1 MEYNVLSDII
11 NSKSVKDVSADK
23 IPMLCKDIRDFL
35 MENVSKTGGHLAS
48 NLGVVELTVALHR
61 VFDSPEDK
69 MVFDVGHQS
78 YVHKMLTGRA
88 NDFSKLRKKDGLSG
102 FPRPDES
109 VHDAFLT
116 GHSSTSVSAA
126 LGIATANKLKSDDSF
141 TIAVIGDGAMTGGLA
156 FEGINNAGRSKTKL
170 LIVINDNGQSISK
183 NVGAFSK
190 YLSTYTSTR
199 TYFDFKDT
207 MTKHLKAI
215 PLIGN
220 ILYTAV
226 RKIKNGFKNLLTKG
240 QGNYFENLGF
250 RYFGPIDGHDENK
263 IEMVFE
269 RVKELESPCVVHLKT
284 QKGHGYD
291 KAENNPTLYHGVSNF
306 DADSG
311 VALSTDETFSSNFG
325 RIVTE
330 CAENDPAV
338 CAITAAMCDGV
349 GLDCFE
355 KQFPDRF
362 FDVGI
367 AESHAVTFAAGLAI
381 NGCKPVFACYSSFLQ
396 RSFDQILHDVAL
408 QNLPVI
414 LAIDRAGFVGDDGET
429 HQGLFD
435 VSMLLEIPGVTIFSP
450 ITYDQQKYAVLK
462 GFEEGG
468 LTCIRYPKG
477 SQNEVYA
484 DLLSFTED
492 YKAFDCE
499 DADIIAVSYG
509 RMLVN
514 IFEAKKLSN
523 KRIGVMALYKLTDI
537 DYTVIKNAVG
547 TCKRVVFFEEGM
559 ESGGVGLAFSK
570 HIDCDICA
578 VNSFVKQGTINEQYQ
593 MTGLDVN
600 SVLEIFDGK

>member
-1 MEYNVLSDII
+1 MEYNVLSDIF
-11 NSKSVKDVSADK
+11 NGKSIKDISSEN
-23 IPMLCKDIRDFL
+23 IPSLCKDIRDFL

-61 VFDSPEDK
+61 VFDSPKDK
-69 MVFDVGHQS
+69 IVFDVGHQS
-78 YVHKMLTGRA
+78 YVHKILTGRA
-88 NDFSKLRKKDGLSG
+88 KEFSKLRKKDGLSG

-109 VHDAFLT
+109 VHDAFLA

-126 LGIATANKLKSDDSF
+126 LGIATANKLKKDDSF

-199 TYFDFKDT
+199 KYFDFKDT
-207 MTKHLKAI
+207 ITKHLKSI
-215 PLIGN
+215 PVIGN
-220 ILYTAV
+220 ALYKTV
-226 RKIKNGFKNLLTKG
+226 KKTKNGFKKLLTKG
-240 QGNYFENLGF
+240 QVNYFENLGF

-269 RVKELESPCVVHLKT
+269 RVKELETPCVVHLKT

-291 KAENNPTLYHGVSNF
+291 KAEHNPTLYHGVSNF
-306 DADSG
+306 DADAG
-311 VALSTDETFSSNFG
+311 VSLNTTETFSSHFG
-325 RIVTE
+325 KYLTE
-330 CAENDPAV
+330 CAKNDSAI

-408 QNLPVI
+408 QKLPVI
-414 LAIDRAGFVGDDGET
+414 LAVDRAGFVGDDGET

-435 VSMLLEIPGVTIFSP
+435 VSMLLEIPGVTIYSP
-450 ITYDQQKYAVLK
+450 VTYKQQEYAVSEGLK
-462 GFEEGG
+462 AGG
-468 LTCIRYPKG
+468 LTCVRYPKG
-477 SQNEVYA
+477 SQNEDYA
-484 DLLSFTED
+484 ELLSFTED

-499 DADIIAVSYG
+499 DADIITISYG
-509 RMLVN
+509 RQLLN
-514 IFEAKKLSN
+514 LFEAKKQTD
-523 KRIGVMALYKLTDI
+523 KKIGIIALYKLTDI
-537 DYTVIKNAVG
+537 DYNTIKNVVG
-547 TCKRVVFFEEGM
+547 DCKKVIFFEEGM
-559 ESGGVGLAFSK
+559 ESGGVGSAFSK
-570 HIDCDICA
+570 HIECSIYA
-578 VNSFVKQGTINEQYQ
+578 VNNFVKQGTVSEQYQ

-600 SVLEIFDGK
+600 SILEIFDGR

>member
-1 MEYNVLSDII
+1 MEYNVLSDIF
-11 NSKSVKDVSADK
+11 NGKSLKDISNEN
-23 IPMLCKDIRDFL
+23 IPLLCKDIRDFL

-61 VFDSPEDK
+61 VFDSPKDK
-69 MVFDVGHQS
+69 IVFDVGHQS
-78 YVHKMLTGRA
+78 YVHKILTGRA
-88 NDFSKLRKKDGLSG
+88 KEFSKLRKKDGLSG

-109 VHDAFLT
+109 VHDAFLA

-199 TYFDFKDT
+199 RYFDFKDT
-207 MTKHLKAI
+207 ITKRLKSI
-215 PLIGN
+215 PVIGN
-220 ILYTAV
+220 ALYKAV
-226 RKIKNGFKNLLTKG
+226 KKTKNGFKKLLTKG
-240 QGNYFENLGF
+240 HVNYFENLGF

-269 RVKELESPCVVHLKT
+269 RVKELETPCVVHLKT

-291 KAENNPTLYHGVSNF
+291 KAEHNPTLYHGVSNF
-306 DADSG
+306 DADFG
-311 VALSTDETFSSNFG
+311 VAPNTTETFSSHFG
-325 RIVTE
+325 KFLTE
-330 CAENDPAV
+330 CAKNDSAI

-408 QNLPVI
+408 QKLPVI
-414 LAIDRAGFVGDDGET
+414 LAVDRAGFVGDDGET

-435 VSMLLEIPGVTIFSP
+435 VSMLLEIPGVTIYSP
-450 ITYDQQKYAVLK
+450 VTYKQQEYAVSEGLK
-462 GFEEGG
+462 AGG
-468 LTCIRYPKG
+468 LTCVRYPKG
-477 SQNEVYA
+477 SQNEDYA
-484 DLLSFTED
+484 ELLSFTED

-499 DADIIAVSYG
+499 DADIITISYG
-509 RMLVN
+509 RQLLN
-514 IFEAKKLSN
+514 LFEAKKQTD
-523 KRIGVMALYKLTDI
+523 KKIG
-537 DYTVIKNAVG
+537 
-547 TCKRVVFFEEGM
+547 
-559 ESGGVGLAFSK
+559 S
-570 HIDCDICA
+570 
-578 VNSFVKQGTINEQYQ
+578 
-593 MTGLDVN
+593 
-600 SVLEIFDGK
+600 

>member
-1 MEYNVLSDII
+1 MEYNVLSDILDG
-11 NSKSVKDVSADK
+11 KSIKDVS
-23 IPMLCKDIRDFL
+23 PENVPCLCKDIRDFL

-61 VFDSPEDK
+61 VFDTPTDK
-69 MVFDVGHQS
+69 IVFDVGHQS
-78 YVHKMLTGRA
+78 YVHKILTGRA
-88 NDFSKLRKKDGLSG
+88 KDFSKLRKKDGLSG

-109 VHDAFLT
+109 VHDAFLA

-126 LGIATANKLKSDDSF
+126 LGIATANKLKKDDSF

-183 NVGAFSK
+183 NVGALSK

-199 TYFDFKDT
+199 KYFNFKDNV
-207 MTKHLKAI
+207 TKHLNSV

-220 ILYTAV
+220 VLYNAV

-240 QGNYFENLGF
+240 QGNYFENMGF

-269 RVKELESPCVVHLKT
+269 RVKELEYPCVVHLKT
-284 QKGHGYD
+284 IKGHGYD
-291 KAENNPTLYHGVSNF
+291 KAEDNPTLYHGVSGF
-306 DADSG
+306 DADYG
-311 VALSTDETFSSNFG
+311 VKLSTNETFSSNFG
-325 RIVTE
+325 KHLTE
-330 CAENDPAV
+330 CAKSDETI

-355 KQFPDRF
+355 KHFPERF

-367 AESHAVTFAAGLAI
+367 AEAHAVTFAAGLAI
-381 NGCKPVFACYSSFLQ
+381 NGYKPVFACYSSFLQ

-414 LAIDRAGFVGDDGET
+414 LAVDRAGFVGDDGET

-435 VSMLLEIPGVTIFSP
+435 VSMLLEIPGVTMYSP
-450 ITYDQQKYAVLK
+450 ITYKQQEYAVSEGLK
-462 GFEEGG
+462 AGG
-468 LTCIRYPKG
+468 LTCVRYPKG
-477 SQNEVYA
+477 SQNEDYA
-484 DLLSFTED
+484 ELLSFTED

-499 DADIIAVSYG
+499 GADIIAISYG
-509 RMLVN
+509 RQVINL
-514 IFEAKKLSN
+514 FETKKLTD
-523 KRIGVMALYKLTDI
+523 KKIGIIALYKLTDI
-537 DYTVIKNAVG
+537 DFSAIKSIIG
-547 TCKRVVFFEEGM
+547 PCEKTMFFEEGM
-559 ESGGVGLAFSK
+559 ENGGVALSFAKYMNCSVY
-570 HIDCDICA
+570 A
-578 VNSFVKQGTINEQYQ
+578 VNSFVKQGTVEEQYR
-593 MTGLDVN
+593 MTGLDAR
-600 SVLEIFDGK
+600 SILEIFDGK